1 MRSGLVFLGLAA
13 AAPVAAAQPA
23 YTIQPQPT
31 LAQAQAR
38 VSNARQR
45 ALATGSSR
53 AQVQVKEA
61 GGKATLR
68 WDAEATPFLSVT
80 WTDGTRR
87 LNLAQDL
94 QGGEVT
100 LDTQELPTGG
110 RFEFIVSDGLNAQRV
125 ELSR

>member
-1 MRSGLVFLGLAA
+1 VLRDGA
-13 AAPVAAAQPA
+13 
-23 YTIQPQPT
+23 T

-38 VSNARQR
+38 VTNARQK